1 MPRAL
6 LTLCILTVLSMLVAL
21 PAALLGLVHPFD
33 FVRILVAR
41 VLSRSMLWTCGVRLV
56 VEDERGS
63 VDGPPAFFVGNHQSA
78 ADIPTVSEAL
88 KGRAFFMAKHSLFL
102 IPALGW
108 FWAVYGYASI
118 HRSDP
123 RRTKRNLDRMIERVR
138 ARPASWVVFPEGTR
152 STDGRLLPFRRGTM
166 KICAR
171 AGLPI
176 VPFAVD
182 GSARVHR
189 ARVFRV
195 HPGLVRVIFGEPIPA
210 ETVSRM
216 SSKELSEMVQQRV
229 ADCLDRARSMA
240 TSGDQG
246 GDRSA

>member
-6 LTLCILTVLSMLVAL
+6 LTLLTLMVLSALVAL
-21 PAALLGLVHPFD
+21 PAAIVGVVHPFD
-33 FVRILVAR
+33 SVRILVAR
-41 VLSRSMLWTCGVRLV
+41 ILSRSMLWTTGVRLV
-56 VEDERGS
+56 VEDKRGV
-63 VDGPPAFFVGNHQSA
+63 VDGEPAFFVGNHQSA

-88 KGRAFFMAKHSLFL
+88 KGRAFFMAKHSLFR

-108 FWAVYGYASI
+108 FWAVYGFASI
-118 HRSDP
+118 HRNDP
-123 RRTKRNLDRMIERVR
+123 RRTKRNLDRMIERIHV
-138 ARPASWVVFPEGTR
+138 RPASWVVFPEGTR
-152 STDGRLLPFRRGTM
+152 SADGRLLPFRRGTM

-176 VPFAVD
+176 VPFAID

-195 HPGLVRVIFGEPIPA
+195 YPGPIRVVFGEPIPA
-210 ETVSRM
+210 EAISEM
-216 SSKELSEMVQQRV
+216 SSKELCEMVQQRV

-240 TSGDQG
+240 EPGEEG
-246 GDRSA
+246 GRQSA